1 MQSSPIGKIKKI
13 GSVEIPDLT
22 SILEIRDEPV
32 FDGYRKGGCL
42 PRHHVKADLKK
53 IIRWIILGVP
63 QWRGRSPQERY
74 EKR

>member
-1 MQSSPIGKIKKI
+1 MKNYAYR
-13 GSVEIPDLT
+13 GSGETPDFTSFPEIH
-22 SILEIRDEPV
+22 DELV
-32 FDGYRKGGCL
+32 FGGYRKGGCL

-63 QWRGRSPQERY
+63 QWQGRSPQERY